1 MAVTFEPLLGS
12 LIGWVFFDTP
22 SPQIW
27 TLLGGPL
34 LITGMILVI
43 WEETNIKVQEGA
55 SMSMPKQWI
64 LMTNDDGVESESLL
78 GLGKALAD
86 QDLGVVIFA
95 PLTTN
100 QPLE

>member
-12 LIGWVFFDTP
+12 LIGWIFFDTP

-43 WEETNIKVQEGA
+43 
-55 SMSMPKQWI
+55 
-64 LMTNDDGVESESLL
+64 L
-78 GLGKALAD
+78 GGDKHQSSGGSVHGHAQTMGPHD
-86 QDLGVVIFA
+86 Q
-95 PLTTN
+95 
-100 QPLE
+100 